1 MATLATY
8 PHLQV
13 DAAGVVRVGASRYK
27 VAHLAGEH
35 YHYGWSAEELLRQ
48 HPDLRPEEV
57 YAALTYF
64 YDHFDELVAKLQESS
79 RRARNGQAVTLSRD
93 ELLNRKCV
101 TEPRCWR

>member
-48 HPDLRPEEV
+48 HPGLRSEEV
-57 YAALTYF
+57 YAALAYF
-64 YDHFDELVAKLQESS
+64 YDNYEKMAEQLNQPSSFAEVLRKTSPFSREEILRRKSEQE
-79 RRARNGQAVTLSRD
+79 
-93 ELLNRKCV
+93 
-101 TEPRCWR
+101 